1 VPHYRGTALR
11 LPPRAAAP
19 DASDLASVRRWVN
32 EASGPTAID
41 LFCGA
46 GGLSLGLREAAYKD
60 LNAVI
65 DEVGEL
71 LKKYSSLLTATIVGA
86 LTPVHQQ
93 EWRAAFRV
101 AWWKE

>member
-1 VPHYRGTALR
+1 AGNGSDVIDPARTRADLDR
-11 LPPRAAAP
+11 LGEIAKPVVRFVNKAVAHTDEDELGSAP
-19 DASDLASVRRWVN
+19 
-32 EASGPTAID
+32 T
-41 LFCGA
+41 
-46 GGLSLGLREAAYKD
+46 YKD

-65 DEVGEL
+65 DEVGDL